1 MLKQLLIHPRINEV
15 LGRAGHH
22 ARVLIADGNYPSS
35 SKKGPNAELVSLNLM
50 PGVVNCSQVLRAVL
64 SSVPVDAI
72 QTMGYETEG
81 PYALT
86 TDPPAWEEYRQI
98 VAEAGLAI
106 ALEPI
111 FKWDFYQAVETLD
124 HVLTIQTGD
133 QRPFANILLSI
144 GVRMESST

>member
-22 ARVLIADGNYPSS
+22 ARVLIADGNYPCST
-35 SKKGPNAELVSLNLM
+35 KKGPNAEVVCLNLM
-50 PGVVNCSQVLRAVL
+50 PGVVSCGQVLRAVL

-72 QTMGYETEG
+72 HTMGYETEG

-86 TDPPAWEEYRQI
+86 EDPEAWDEYRQ
-98 VAEAGLAI
+98 VVRDAGLSI
-106 ALEPI
+106 PLEPI
-111 FKWDFYQAVETLD
+111 FKWDFYQAVETAD

-133 QRPFANILLSI
+133 QRRFANVLLSI
-144 GVRMESST
+144 GVRMDLEP